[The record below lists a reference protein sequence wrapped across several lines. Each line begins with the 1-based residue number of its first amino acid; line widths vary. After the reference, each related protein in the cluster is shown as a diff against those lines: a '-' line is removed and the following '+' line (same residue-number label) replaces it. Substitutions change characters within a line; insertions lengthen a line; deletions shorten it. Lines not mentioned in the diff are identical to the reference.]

1 MLMELLP
8 VGLALLATGLIAGV
22 LAGLLGVGGG
32 IVIVPVLYLVLQS
45 LDVSPATAILVATG
59 TSLLTIIP
67 TSISSSRA
75 HHARGNV
82 DFALIRLWAAPMII
96 AVLAGSYLATRV
108 NGQVLSGLFGIVAIL
123 VALNM
128 LFRANAPALKDG
140 LPGPP
145 GQMCLASVIG
155 FISVMMG
162 IGGGTLG
169 VPTLTAFNV
178 AAHRAVGTAAVLGLL
193 IAVPGACMLL
203 LGGETPPDAPQGTYG
218 LVNLPGFALIVPMT
232 TLMAPVGVR
241 IGAKLDGAALK
252 RVFAVFLILVGC
264 RMIWQTFF

>member
-1 MLMELLP
+1 MELLP
-8 VGLALLATGLIAGV
+8 VGLALLATGVIAGI

-32 IVIVPVLYLVLQS
+32 IVIVPVLYLVFQS
-45 LDVSPATAILVATG
+45 LGVSPATAILVATG
-59 TSLLTIIP
+59 TSLMTIIP

-75 HHARGNV
+75 HHGRGNV
-82 DFALIRLWAAPMII
+82 DFALIRLWALPMVL

-108 NGQVLSGLFGIVAIL
+108 DGRVLSGLFGSVAIL

-128 LFRANAPALKDG
+128 LFRANAAALRDRLPAA
-140 LPGPP
+140 P
-145 GQMCLASVIG
+145 GQVVLASVIG

-178 AAHRAVGTAAVLGLL
+178 APHRAVGTAAVLGLL
-193 IAVPGACMLL
+193 IALPGAGMLL
-203 LGGETPPDAPQGTYG
+203 LGGATPADAPQGTFG

-241 IGAKLDGAALK
+241 IGAKLDGASLK
-252 RVFAVFLILVGC
+252 RVFALFLILVGS